1 MKQLNKLLLVEI
13 LNLIFI
19 LNKVDLNDYD
29 PIMVA
34 MSSRHSVMECV
45 IVMSYQVEFSEFI
58 SQYR

>member
-19 LNKVDLNDYD
+19 LNKVDVNDYD

-34 MSSRHSVMECV
+34 MSSRHSVMEFV
-45 IVMSYQVEFSEFI
+45 IVMSYQVEFSEFN